1 MKKGLMLLILSM
13 SVVFS
18 IFANGNS
25 EKTTATSLKRI
36 SIGTAGTAGSLYPM
50 GVGMAKTIT
59 DHVEGIACTGEATAA
74 SVENIRN
81 LTSGNLAMGISQSEI
96 AYLAYNGLGDFKGHD
111 ASDLRALFS
120 TITSYVQAF
129 TLESSDIKAISDFKG
144 KSIGCSSAGSGGEM
158 CVRMVLDYYDLSYD
172 DIKPQFISETEAVSA
187 LKDGRIDAFI
197 CTHPIKSAA
206 LTDLT
211 TSVDVRMISF
221 EDPKFYE
228 EFFFWTP
235 YSIPAGTY
243 KNVDE
248 VIVVP
253 SSRVNMFTSTK
264 SGLSDDDVYKIV
276 KAIWENRDEWQGVAN
291 SVSKQVVIDA
301 ALSGIPL
308 PLHPGALKYYQEIGI
323 EIDPQLILKK

>member
-1 MKKGLMLLILSM
+1 MKKSLLLLVMILSISF
-13 SVVFS
+13 SV
-18 IFANGNS
+18 FANGSS
-25 EKTTATSLKRI
+25 EENAPSLKRI

-59 DHVEGIACTGEATAA
+59 DHVDGIACTGEATAA

-96 AYLAYNGLGDFKGHD
+96 AYLAYNGLGDFKNHD
-111 ASDLRALFS
+111 ATDLRALFS

-129 TLESSDIKAISDFKG
+129 SLESSDIHSIEDFRGKA
-144 KSIGCSSAGSGGEM
+144 IGCSSAGSGGEM
-158 CVRMVLDYYDLSYD
+158 CARMVLDYYGLSYD

-221 EDPKFYE
+221 DSPEFYE

-235 YSIPAGTY
+235 YTIPAGTY
-243 KNVDE
+243 NDVD
-248 VIVVP
+248 VDVVVP
-253 SSRVNMFTSTK
+253 SSRVNMYTSTK
-264 SGLSDDDVYKIV
+264 AGLSDDDVYRIV

-291 SVSKQVVIDA
+291 SVSKQVVIDS
-301 ALSGIPL
+301 ALSGIPVK
-308 PLHPGALKYYQEIGI
+308 LHPGAVKYYQEIGLD
-323 EIDPQLILKK
+323 IDPELIP